1 MRHLFLIGLCLGAA
15 VAVTGG
21 GGGGVDSAGQGP
33 AGPLPAI

>member
-21 GGGGVDSAGQGP
+21 GGGVDSAGQGP